1 MKSRVFTG
9 ILNEIFF
16 SFYKFLN
23 FGLRHTLHSTLCTF
37 TLCIGPNYLS
47 LLFSSE
53 NKLVSPFLNKISSF
67 YRYLY
72 FILWSKRR
80 LLTFDFALCTL
91 HFALLTLHFELC
103 SLQFAVCSFT
113 FCIVPNLLSLLFT
126 SENKLVSSF
135 LNKISSFYSY
145 LHDLLFQ
152 NFQKSPKGNFI
163 DFPLNRLKLS

>member
-72 FILWSKRR
+72 FILWSKTR
-80 LLTFDFALCTL
+80 LCTLHFALCTL
-91 HFALLTLHFELC
+91 HFALCTFDFALCTLNFAVC
-103 SLQFAVCSFT
+103 SLQFAVLHFASYQT
-113 FCIVPNLLSLLFT
+113 FSVCYLLARINWSRPF
-126 SENKLVSSF
+126 
-135 LNKISSFYSY
+135 
-145 LHDLLFQ
+145 
-152 NFQKSPKGNFI
+152 
-163 DFPLNRLKLS
+163 